1 MSYKQMTGNIISA
14 TKVEPDGSTFADS
27 AASGVWSLQEQYD
40 YVRGGNWPSQANGPT
55 PRGLFSGGLTSAG
68 RVNVIQYISIATTG
82 NAQDFGDLTVA
93 RGFTAGCSSSTRS
106 ITAGGQS
113 GGDASDIKNEIDFV
127 TFATLGN
134 ATDFGDLLAVTQFFG
149 GLSNSTRGVF
159 AGNQSENNVMQY
171 ITIASEGNSQDFGDL
186 TLGRADSAGA
196 ASTTRGVF
204 AGGDG
209 SSGDTN
215 IIDYITIA
223 NTGNATDFGDL
234 TAARDRAAGASSSTR
249 AVFGGGHNVNTI
261 DYITI
266 ASAGNA
272 TDFGDLTT
280 TAYYHGGL
288 SSKTR
293 AVFGGGSRASSSSNV
308 MDYITIASTGDAADF
323 GDLLAANEG
332 VSDGTSNSH
341 GGLA

>member
-1 MSYKQMTGNIISA
+1 MPKRFLGNIISA
-14 TKVEPDGSTFADS
+14 TKVEPDGSTFADA

-40 YVRGGNWPSQANGPT
+40 YVRGGNWPNIANGPT
-55 PRGLFSGGLTSAG
+55 PRGLFSGGLVDGVG
-68 RVNVIQYISIATTG
+68 RVDVIQYIAIASTG
-82 NAQDFGDLTVA
+82 NAQDFGDLTLG
-93 RGFTAGCSSSTRS
+93 RGFGAGCSSLTRS
-106 ITAGGQS
+106 IYAGGQV
-113 GGDASDIKNEIDFV
+113 GGSASDKKDEIDFV

-134 ATDFGDLLAVTQFFG
+134 ATDFGNLLAVTQFFG

-159 AGNQSENNVMQY
+159 AGEQSENNVMQY

-186 TLGRADSAGA
+186 TLGRSDPTGA

-215 IIDYITIA
+215 VIDYITIGS
-223 NTGNATDFGDL
+223 TGNASDFGDL

-249 AVFGGGHNVNTI
+249 AVFGGGFNVNTI

-266 ASAGNA
+266 ASTGNA
-272 TDFGDLTT
+272 LDFGDLSATN
-280 TAYYHGGL
+280 YYFSAL
-288 SSKTR
+288 SSKVR
-293 AVFGGGSRASSSSNV
+293 AVFGGGTLSESYSDV
-308 MDYITIASTGDAADF
+308 MEYITIASTGNVTDF
-323 GDLLAANEG
+323 GNLLAGNTG
-332 VSDGTSNSH
+332 LSGTSNTH